1 MTLMCTLEYHLNRTS
16 LINVEGPPLKKKRK
30 KSEKRKKKKNKNQIA
45 KQINRIML
53 V

>member
-16 LINVEGPPLKKKRK
+16 LINVEGPPLKKKK
-30 KSEKRKKKKNKNQIA
+30 KKREKEKKKNKNQIA